1 MHNIE
6 VSKRRSHSSFDSAV
20 FCTVLRGV
28 EISNVFNR
36 INSTKLKQDR
46 KRFKPDNQGTL
57 KWLITT
63 NDQYFFH
70 MPIINDY
77 LS

>member
-1 MHNIE
+1 MFIIK
-6 VSKRRSHSSFDSAV
+6 VLKMRSHSSFDSAV

-28 EISNVFNR
+28 EISNVL
-36 INSTKLKQDR
+36 IELTVPKLKQDR